1 MTKKTIVCVAN
12 ADSQDITVLA
22 LDADGELHERQRH
35 ATGGV
40 VMPLAAS
47 PDGRVLYASIRSEP
61 YRVLSLAVD
70 PASGTLSSLGSAPL
84 PASSCWISTDRS
96 GRFLLSASYG
106 GSSVAVTAIE
116 AATGCAGET
125 LQVVPTE
132 PNAHCIRVDPSN
144 RHAFAPCLGGD
155 VVRQFRFDA
164 ASGRLEDNATPAWR
178 ARPGS
183 GPRHIVFHPRAPFA
197 YLLCELDAGIDVLAL
212 DERTGTLR
220 HVQTAS
226 AWPAGGKGAP
236 WAADIHLAPDG
247 RFLYACERRTG
258 TITAFAVD
266 ADSGRIERLETATT
280 ESQPRSFALTPD
292 GRFLIAAGQAS
303 HRLARY
309 AVDSASGRLR
319 QLGDQAVGTNPN
331 WIEIVEL
338 AA

>member
-1 MTKKTIVCVAN
+1 MTTIVYIAN
-12 ADSQDITVLA
+12 ADSHDIVVLA
-22 LDADGELHERQRH
+22 LDAATGELREQQRY

-47 PDGRVLYASIRSEP
+47 LDGRVLYASIRSEP
-61 YRVLSLAVD
+61 CRVLSLAVD
-70 PASGTLSSLGSAPL
+70 RASGTLSHLASALL

-106 GSSVAVTAIE
+106 GSAVAVSPIDV
-116 AATGCAGET
+116 ATGCVGEAQ
-125 LQVVPTE
+125 QVVPTE

-144 RHAFAPCLGGD
+144 CYAFAPCLGGD

-164 ASGRLEDNATPAWR
+164 STGRLEDNATPAWH

-183 GPRHIVFHPRAPFA
+183 GPRHLAFHPHAPFA
-197 YLLCELDAGIDVLAL
+197 YLLGELDAGIDVLVL
-212 DERTGTLR
+212 DESTGTLR

-226 AWPAGGKGAP
+226 AWPNGAEGAP
-236 WAADIHLAPDG
+236 WAADIHLTPDG

-258 TITAFAVD
+258 TIAAFSVD
-266 ADSGRIERLETATT
+266 AASGRVEAIGAVAT
-280 ESQPRSFALTPD
+280 EPQPRSFAISPN
-292 GRFLIAAGQAS
+292 GRFLFAAGQAS
-303 HRLARY
+303 HRLSRY
-309 AVDSASGRLR
+309 AVDPANGKLAK
-319 QLGDQAVGTNPN
+319 LGDQAVGTNPN